1 MNYRIREI
9 TIQDARPFV
18 EQWHYSHNTN
28 GISQRYCFGLFDG
41 DIMIGVSIYAYIA
54 MSKVWK
60 KYREREED
68 VIELR
73 RLCCIDDA
81 PKNTESYFIAR
92 TIDWLK
98 RNSTAKIIVSYADP
112 MYGHKGI
119 VYQASNFTYVGRTS
133 KGRVIRDHTTNK
145 LYHDKTI
152 RTYYINVQGE
162 RKLKPYA
169 QRLRDKLA
177 NGKAEYMNTDGKYI
191 YVYPLN
197 AKSKEWAQLNKQAQ
211 LV

>member
-60 KYREREED
+60 KYGEREED

-73 RLCCIDDA
+73 RLC
-81 PKNTESYFIAR
+81 
-92 TIDWLK
+92 
-98 RNSTAKIIVSYADP
+98 
-112 MYGHKGI
+112 
-119 VYQASNFTYVGRTS
+119 
-133 KGRVIRDHTTNK
+133 
-145 LYHDKTI
+145 
-152 RTYYINVQGE
+152 
-162 RKLKPYA
+162 
-169 QRLRDKLA
+169 
-177 NGKAEYMNTDGKYI
+177 
-191 YVYPLN
+191 
-197 AKSKEWAQLNKQAQ
+197 
-211 LV
+211 